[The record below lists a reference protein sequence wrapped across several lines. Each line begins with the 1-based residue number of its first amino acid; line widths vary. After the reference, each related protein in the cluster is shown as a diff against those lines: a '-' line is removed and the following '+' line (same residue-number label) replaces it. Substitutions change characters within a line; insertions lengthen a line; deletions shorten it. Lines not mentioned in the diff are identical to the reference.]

1 MNDFNS
7 RYRNIDDQPD
17 TIRTNAGGYGGNFAG
32 GNYGDGG
39 FGGGSYGDGGFG
51 GGFDDGFGNDMD
63 IMEAK
68 NAQKKKQVARASQAR
83 SGGSARARKNKRN
96 MLIYGII
103 ILVEIIALVVIW
115 INYISYAKKAKG
127 GSSSKAKTESSEDSS
142 SSGNIN
148 VDNESFALTC
158 TKISITNDADGNPA
172 ALVYFT
178 FVNKTDSPLSMS
190 QVFAPSFK
198 QNGTDLST
206 FAALAE
212 EPQEI
217 YNKDSQVSGG
227 QSVECAYA
235 VTLQDTTSEITITMH
250 DNYET
255 FSDIGS
261 TVVPIS

>member
-7 RYRNIDDQPD
+7 RYRNLDDQPD
-17 TIRTNAGGYGGNFAG
+17 TIRTNAGGYGADFGGNFG
-32 GNYGDGG
+32 GNNG
-39 FGGGSYGDGGFG
+39 FGGGNF

-63 IMEAK
+63 IMEAE
-68 NAQKKKQVARASQAR
+68 NAQKKKQVTRASQAR
-83 SGGSARARKNKRN
+83 GGASHRSRKNKRQ

-103 ILVEIIALVVIW
+103 IFVEIIALVVIW

-127 GSSSKAKTESSEDSS
+127 GSSKSSKASSSEEGA

-148 VDNESFALTC
+148 VDNDDFALTC
-158 TKISITNDADGNPA
+158 TKISISTDVNGNPA

-178 FVNKTDSPLSMS
+178 FVNKTENPLSMS
-190 QVFAPSFK
+190 QVYAPSFK
-198 QNGTDLST
+198 QNGMDLST
-206 FAALAE
+206 FASLVE

-217 YNKDSQVSGG
+217 YNKDSQVSNG
-227 QSVECAYA
+227 QSIECAYA
-235 VTLQDTTSEITITMH
+235 VSLQDTTSEVTITMH

-261 TVVPIS
+261 TVVPLS